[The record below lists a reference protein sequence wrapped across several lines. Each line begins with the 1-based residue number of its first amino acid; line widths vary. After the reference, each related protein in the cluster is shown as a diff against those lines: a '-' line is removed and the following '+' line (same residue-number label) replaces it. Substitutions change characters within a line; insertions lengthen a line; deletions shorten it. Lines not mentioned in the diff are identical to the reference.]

1 MVFYDYLAYFERLK
15 YRFETHQIRS
25 KLLKN
30 CPFQICFRGLL
41 FNSVM
46 ATANSDSEED
56 PPLFGDGL
64 SDMEEEEAL
73 KELTIGDVKETFKRK
88 SDITTPKVNSL
99 LQNYNMPGVETS
111 GKFKVKY
118 QKYQAE
124 MNKVSGHD
132 RSEKVQIIKDSKF
145 ILNTPESGGAGL
157 AGLVAASAGQVG
169 VTISYDEVGRQ
180 EIPYKI

>member
-1 MVFYDYLAYFERLK
+1 MK
-15 YRFETHQIRS
+15 YRFETNQICRKNS

-30 CPFQICFRGLL
+30 CPFQICFSRPDDATPTLI
-41 FNSVM
+41 SVM

-124 MNKVSGHD
+124 INKVSGHD
-132 RSEKVQIIKDSKF
+132 RREKVQIIKDSKF

-180 EIPYKI
+180 EITSKI

>member
-1 MVFYDYLAYFERLK
+1 M
-15 YRFETHQIRS
+15 
-25 KLLKN
+25 
-30 CPFQICFRGLL
+30 
-41 FNSVM
+41 
-46 ATANSDSEED
+46 
-56 PPLFGDGL
+56 
-64 SDMEEEEAL
+64 
-73 KELTIGDVKETFKRK
+73 
-88 SDITTPKVNSL
+88 VNSL

-145 ILNTPESGGAGL
+145 ILNTPESGDGL

-169 VTISYDEVGRQ
+169 VTISYDEHEVGRQ